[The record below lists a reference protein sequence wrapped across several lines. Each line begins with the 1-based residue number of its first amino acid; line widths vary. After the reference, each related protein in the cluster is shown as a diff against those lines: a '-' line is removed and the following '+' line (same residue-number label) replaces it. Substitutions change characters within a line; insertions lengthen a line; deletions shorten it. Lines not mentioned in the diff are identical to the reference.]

1 MTEKKNPAEKKKRGR
16 KSEYRI
22 EYADQAL
29 KLCLLGATDKELAE
43 FFYVSEQTLNKWKK
57 DYPEFLESLK
67 KGKNIADANVASRLY
82 NRAIGYSCKATKFA
96 TSEGKIT
103 DSKEYIEHYPPD
115 TTAAIF
121 WLKNRQPEKWRDKK
135 EVDANVNLGD
145 ELEGLSDEQLQAIID
160 GFVKQRL
167 LPYSANEYQRKTFGR
182 SVCTMIRSFSLN
194 VCS

>member
-1 MTEKKNPAEKKKRGR
+1 MTEKKNLAEKKKRGR

-29 KLCLLGATDKELAE
+29 KLCLLGATDKELSE
-43 FFYVSEQTLNKWKK
+43 FFSVSEQTLNKWKK

-82 NRAIGYSCKATKFA
+82 NRAIGYNCKATKFA
-96 TSEGKIT
+96 TSNGKIT
-103 DSKEYIEHYPPD
+103 DSKEFIEHYPPD

-145 ELEGLSDEQLQAIID
+145 ELESLTDEQLQAIID
-160 GFVKQRL
+160 GKDI
-167 LPYSANEYQRKTFGR
+167 E
-182 SVCTMIRSFSLN
+182 
-194 VCS
+194 

>member
-43 FFYVSEQTLNKWKK
+43 FFSVSEQTLNKWKK

-96 TSEGKIT
+96 

-160 GFVKQRL
+160 GK
-167 LPYSANEYQRKTFGR
+167 EEE
-182 SVCTMIRSFSLN
+182 
-194 VCS
+194 

>member
-1 MTEKKNPAEKKKRGR
+1 MTEKKNLAEKKKRGR

-29 KLCLLGATDKELAE
+29 KLCLLGATDKELSE
-43 FFYVSEQTLNKWKK
+43 FFSVSEQTLNKWKK

-82 NRAIGYSCKATKFA
+82 NRAIGYNCKATKFA
-96 TSEGKIT
+96 TSNGKIT
-103 DSKEYIEHYPPD
+103 DSKEFIEHYPPD

-145 ELEGLSDEQLQAIID
+145 ELESLTDEQLQAIID
-160 GFVKQRL
+160 GKEKEWKRNT
-167 LPYSANEYQRKTFGR
+167 A
-182 SVCTMIRSFSLN
+182 
-194 VCS
+194 

>member
-1 MTEKKNPAEKKKRGR
+1 MTEKKNLAEKKKRGR

-29 KLCLLGATDKELAE
+29 KLWLLGATDKELSE
-43 FFYVSEQTLNKWKK
+43 FFSVSEQTLTKWKK

-82 NRAIGYSCKATKFA
+82 NRAIGYNCKATKFA
-96 TSEGKIT
+96 TSNGKIT
-103 DSKEYIEHYPPD
+103 DSKEFIEHYPPD

-145 ELEGLSDEQLQAIID
+145 ELESLTDEKLQAIID
-160 GFVKQRL
+160 GK
-167 LPYSANEYQRKTFGR
+167 EK
-182 SVCTMIRSFSLN
+182 
-194 VCS
+194 

>member
-1 MTEKKNPAEKKKRGR
+1 MSIRHYILSKKYHMGR
-16 KSEYRI
+16 KSAYKEEYNQLA
-22 EYADQAL
+22 ENYA
-29 KLCLLGATDKELAE
+29 LLGATDKEMADLFSVTE
-43 FFYVSEQTLNKWKK
+43 RTLNQWKK
-57 DYPEFLESLK
+57 DYPEFLQSLK
-67 KGKNIADANVASRLY
+67 KGKKIADANVASRLY
-82 NRAIGYSCKATKFA
+82 NRAIGYDCKATKFA

-160 GFVKQRL
+160 GK
-167 LPYSANEYQRKTFGR
+167 EEK
-182 SVCTMIRSFSLN
+182 
-194 VCS
+194 

>member
-43 FFYVSEQTLNKWKK
+43 FFSVSEQTLNKWKK

-82 NRAIGYSCKATKFA
+82 NRAIGYSCKATKFV
-96 TSEGKIT
+96 TSEGRIT

-160 GFVKQRL
+160 GK
-167 LPYSANEYQRKTFGR
+167 EEE
-182 SVCTMIRSFSLN
+182 
-194 VCS
+194 

>member
-43 FFYVSEQTLNKWKK
+43 FFSVSEQTLNKWKK

-103 DSKEYIEHYPPD
+103 DSKEYIEH

-160 GFVKQRL
+160 GK
-167 LPYSANEYQRKTFGR
+167 EEE
-182 SVCTMIRSFSLN
+182 
-194 VCS
+194 